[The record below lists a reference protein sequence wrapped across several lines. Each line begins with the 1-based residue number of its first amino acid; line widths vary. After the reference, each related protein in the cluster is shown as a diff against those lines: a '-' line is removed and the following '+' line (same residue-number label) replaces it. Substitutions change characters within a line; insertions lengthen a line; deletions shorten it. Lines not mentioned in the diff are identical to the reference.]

1 MPMRRL
7 RLSARESREL
17 ENCLA
22 MYNRKAGI
30 ILPIIVVLLLSG
42 NALRAQGV
50 AQGEVLHD
58 SQENAQGVAQG
69 KDKVRDEG
77 QDMPVDTLDEVV
89 VAADRIREI
98 VPAQRLSGRQLQSL
112 SSNSIA
118 DALRYFSGV
127 QVKDYGGIGGL
138 KTVNVRSLGSQHV
151 GVFYDGIQISNA
163 QNGTVDLGKFSMD
176 NMELLSV
183 YNGQKSDIFQSA
195 RDYASAAALYMVS
208 RRPRFK
214 GARRNNLNFKV
225 RSGSFDLIDLSGL
238 WEHRLGEHFS
248 TSANVEFLNTSGRYK
263 FRYSREGGYDTTEV
277 RRNGDV
283 MFVRAEAGLFGR
295 MPKTDFMLKGYFY
308 WSERGYPG
316 AAVKKDYGISLLNE
330 DRQKDRNVFVQSS
343 LTHEATDFY
352 RFKVQAKYANDYMN
366 YVMPPHS
373 TVQPMDNHYW
383 QQELY
388 LTVSNLFSLNRF
400 WSANLSCD
408 VQWNSLDADGT
419 EMFNA
424 NFIQPRRLTVLSAA
438 ATSVSFDFGLSAQAS
453 MLYTYVHD
461 MSRRGMETAGDKNEW
476 TPAVIVSYTPWKK
489 AGLSIRAF
497 YKKIFRMPTFN
508 DLYYVQLG
516 NRNLRPEYTSQYN
529 VGVAYARTFPGS
541 RFAGMQASVD
551 VYYNTVKDK
560 IIATPTSNQLVWTM
574 VNLGYVEIRGADI
587 VLAPSLQFGPVGI
600 SARINYTYQKAQ
612 DFTETKKDEGYE
624 GVISTYGD
632 QVPYIPLHSGS
643 AVLGV
648 SYGTW
653 NFNYSFVY
661 TGERYMLGG
670 NVPVNYIQPW
680 YTSDLSLSKVFS
692 IRRTELGVTVE
703 VNNIFNQ
710 QYEVVKWYPMPGT
723 NFRIT
728 LSLTI

>member
-1 MPMRRL
+1 M
-7 RLSARESREL
+7 
-17 ENCLA
+17 ENYLA
-22 MYNRKAGI
+22 MINDKGGTA
-30 ILPIIVVLLLSG
+30 LPIVFLLLFLPCVMSAQDTVGRMSG
-42 NALRAQGV
+42 
-50 AQGEVLHD
+50 
-58 SQENAQGVAQG
+58 
-69 KDKVRDEG
+69 
-77 QDMPVDTLDEVV
+77 DTLSEVV
-89 VAADRIREI
+89 VTAERIREI
-98 VPAQRLSGRQLQSL
+98 VPAQRLSGRQLQRL

-176 NMELLSV
+176 NMEVLSV

-195 RDYASAAALYMVS
+195 KDYASAAALYMVS
-208 RRPRFK
+208 RRPRFGEGK
-214 GARRNNLNFKV
+214 RNNLNFKV
-225 RSGSFDLIDLSGL
+225 RSGSFDLIDLSAL
-238 WEHRLGEHFS
+238 WESRVGRWLS

-283 MFVRAEAGLFGR
+283 MYVRAEAGLFGN
-295 MPKTDFMLKGYFY
+295 MPRTDFMVKGYFY

-330 DRQKDRNVFVQSS
+330 DRQKDRNIFVQSAV
-343 LTHEATDFY
+343 THRASDFY
-352 RFKVQAKYANDYMN
+352 SFRLQAKYANDYMN

-388 LTVSNLFSLNRF
+388 LTTSHLFSINRV
-400 WSANLSCD
+400 WSASLACD
-408 VQWNSLDADGT
+408 LQWNGLDADGT
-419 EMFNA
+419 EMFDA
-424 NFIQPRRLTVLSAA
+424 NFIRPRRLTVLSAA
-438 ATSVSFDFGLSAQAS
+438 ATSVNFDFGLRAQAS
-453 MLYTYVHD
+453 VLYTYVHD
-461 MSRRGMETAGDKNEW
+461 VSKRGMETAGDKNEW
-476 TPAVIVSYTPWKK
+476 TPTVIISYTPWKEI
-489 AGLSIRAF
+489 GLSFRAF

-516 NRNLRPEYTSQYN
+516 NRNLRPEYTTQYN
-529 VGVAYARTFPGS
+529 VGIAYDRIFRNTW
-541 RFAGMQASVD
+541 FAGMRASVD
-551 VYYNTVKDK
+551 FYYNTVKDK

-574 VNLGYVEIRGADI
+574 VNLGYVEVRGMD
-587 VLAPSLQFGPVGI
+587 VVVAPSFSFGPVGV
-600 SARINYTYQKAQ
+600 SVMLNYTYQKAQ
-612 DFTETKKDEGYE
+612 DFTGTKKDEGYD

-632 QVPYIPLHSGS
+632 QIPYVPLHSGS
-643 AVLGV
+643 AVLSV
-648 SYGTW
+648 NYGTW
-653 NFNYSFVY
+653 DFHYSFVY

-670 NVPVNYIQPW
+670 NVPVNYILPW
-680 YTSDLSLSKVFS
+680 YTSDLSLSKMFR
-692 IRRTELGVTVE
+692 IGKTELGVTAE

>member
-1 MPMRRL
+1 ML
-7 RLSARESREL
+7 
-17 ENCLA
+17 
-22 MYNRKAGI
+22 YK
-30 ILPIIVVLLLSG
+30 
-42 NALRAQGV
+42 GV
-50 AQGEVLHD
+50 AIPLILILLFQGIVFAQDD
-58 SQENAQGVAQG
+58 SAMVSG
-69 KDKVRDEG
+69 
-77 QDMPVDTLDEVV
+77 DTLNEVV
-89 VAADRIREI
+89 ITARRIQEI
-98 VPAQRLSGRQLQSL
+98 VPSQKLQGKELERL

-176 NMELLSV
+176 NMEILSV

-208 RRPRFK
+208 RRPKFTDGRK
-214 GARRNNLNFKV
+214 NNFNFKV
-225 RSGSFDLIDLSGL
+225 RSGSFDLIDASAL
-238 WEHRLGEHFS
+238 WEHRIGKYMS
-248 TSANVEFLNTSGRYK
+248 SSVNAEFLNTSGKYK
-263 FRYSREGGYDTTEV
+263 FRYSRDGGYDTTEV

-283 MFVRAEAGLFGR
+283 MFVRAEAGLFGE
-295 MPKTDFMLKGYFY
+295 MPMTSFMLKGYFY

-330 DRQKDRNVFVQSS
+330 DRQKDRNIFVQSAV
-343 LTHEATDFY
+343 THKVADFY
-352 RFKVQAKYANDYMN
+352 SFKIQAKYSNDYMN
-366 YVMPPHS
+366 YVMPPYS
-373 TVQPMDNHYW
+373 TVQPMNNHYW
-383 QQELY
+383 QQEAY
-388 LTVSNLFSLNRF
+388 LTSSHLFSICRQVSTNI
-400 WSANLSCD
+400 SCD
-408 VQWNSLDADGT
+408 IQWNSLDADGT
-419 EMFNA
+419 EMFNT

-438 ATSVSFDFGLSAQAS
+438 AVSASLDFGLSAQAS
-453 MLYTYVHD
+453 ILYTYVHD
-461 MSRRGMETAGDKNEW
+461 ISKRGMLTAGDKNEW
-476 TPAVIVSYTPWKK
+476 TPTVILSYKPWKNI
-489 AGLSIRAF
+489 GLDFRAF

-516 NRNLRPEYTSQYN
+516 NRNLKPEYTTQYN
-529 VGVAYARTFPGS
+529 IGAAYGKSFRDNWFSGIS
-541 RFAGMQASVD
+541 ASVD
-551 VYYNTVKDK
+551 VYYNTVRDK

-574 VNLGYVEIRGADI
+574 VNLGYVEIRGTDI
-587 VLAPSLQFGPVGI
+587 SVTPSFRFGPVDV

-632 QVPYIPLHSGS
+632 QIPYVPLHSGS
-643 AVLGV
+643 AVLSV
-648 SYGTW
+648 SYRKW
-653 NFNYSFVY
+653 DFNYSFVY

-670 NVPVNYIQPW
+670 NIPVNYIQPW
-680 YTSDLSLSKVFS
+680 YTSDLSVSRIFS
-692 IRRTELGVTVE
+692 IRNTELGVTAE

-723 NFRIT
+723 NFKIT

>member
-1 MPMRRL
+1 MIYKTGAV
-7 RLSARESREL
+7 LSLLMALFVCGIAHAQDESAAFPE
-17 ENCLA
+17 
-22 MYNRKAGI
+22 
-30 ILPIIVVLLLSG
+30 
-42 NALRAQGV
+42 
-50 AQGEVLHD
+50 
-58 SQENAQGVAQG
+58 
-69 KDKVRDEG
+69 
-77 QDMPVDTLDEVV
+77 DTLDEVV
-89 VAADRIREI
+89 ITARRIQEI
-98 VPAQRLSGRQLQSL
+98 VPAQKLQGKELEKLSG
-112 SSNSIA
+112 NSIA

-163 QNGTVDLGKFSMD
+163 QNGTVDLGRFSMD
-176 NMELLSV
+176 NMEILSV

-195 RDYASAAALYMVS
+195 KDYASAAALYMVS
-208 RRPRFK
+208 RRPGFAGNK
-214 GARRNNLNFKV
+214 TDNFNF
-225 RSGSFDLIDLSGL
+225 RLRTGSFDLIDVSAL
-238 WEHRLGEHFS
+238 WEHRLGKYFS
-248 TSANVEFLNTSGRYK
+248 TSANAEFLNTSGKYK
-263 FRYSREGGYDTTEV
+263 FRYQRDGGYDTTEI

-283 MFVRAEAGLFGR
+283 MYARAEAGLFGE
-295 MPKTDFMLKGYFY
+295 MPRTSFMLKGYFY

-330 DRQKDRNVFVQSS
+330 DRQKDRNIFVQSS
-343 LTHEATDFY
+343 ITHKAADFY
-352 RFKVQAKYANDYMN
+352 SFKAQAKYSNDYMN
-366 YVMPPHS
+366 YIMPPYS
-373 TVQPMDNHYW
+373 TVQPMNNHYR

-388 LTVSNLFSLNRF
+388 FTTSHLFSICRQLSTNV
-400 WSANLSCD
+400 SCD
-408 VQWNSLDADGT
+408 LQWNSLDADGT

-438 ATSVSFDFGLSAQAS
+438 AASATFDFGLSAQAS
-453 MLYTYVHD
+453 ILYTYVHD
-461 MSRRGMETAGDKNEW
+461 MSKRGMQTAGDKNEW
-476 TPAVIVSYTPWKK
+476 TPTVILSYKPWKDI
-489 AGLSIRAF
+489 GLDFRAF

-516 NRNLRPEYTSQYN
+516 NRNLRPEYTTQYN
-529 VGVAYARTFPGS
+529 LGAAYSANFRDSWFSGIS
-541 RFAGMQASVD
+541 ASVD

-587 VLAPSLQFGPVGI
+587 SVAPSMQFGPVAI
-600 SARINYTYQKAQ
+600 SARLNYTYQKAQ

-632 QVPYIPLHSGS
+632 QIPYVPLHSGS
-643 AVLGV
+643 AVLGI
-648 SYGTW
+648 SYGKW
-653 NFNYSFVY
+653 DFHYSFVY

-670 NVPVNYIQPW
+670 NIPVNYIQPW
-680 YTSDLSLSKVFS
+680 YTSDLSLSRVFD
-692 IRRTELGVTVE
+692 IKNTELGITAE

-723 NFRIT
+723 NFKIT

>member
-1 MPMRRL
+1 MIYKTGAV
-7 RLSARESREL
+7 LSLLMALFVCGIAHAQDESAAFPE
-17 ENCLA
+17 
-22 MYNRKAGI
+22 
-30 ILPIIVVLLLSG
+30 
-42 NALRAQGV
+42 
-50 AQGEVLHD
+50 
-58 SQENAQGVAQG
+58 
-69 KDKVRDEG
+69 
-77 QDMPVDTLDEVV
+77 DTLDEVV
-89 VAADRIREI
+89 ITARRIQEI
-98 VPAQRLSGRQLQSL
+98 VPAQKLQGKELEKLSG
-112 SSNSIA
+112 NSIA

-163 QNGTVDLGKFSMD
+163 QNGTVDLGRFSMD
-176 NMELLSV
+176 NMEILSV

-208 RRPRFK
+208 RRPGFAGNK
-214 GARRNNLNFKV
+214 TDNFNF
-225 RSGSFDLIDLSGL
+225 RLRTGSFDLIDVSAL
-238 WEHRLGEHFS
+238 WEHRLGKYFS
-248 TSANVEFLNTSGRYK
+248 TSANAEFLNTSGKYK
-263 FRYSREGGYDTTEV
+263 FRYQRDGGYDTTEI

-283 MFVRAEAGLFGR
+283 MYARAEAGLFGE
-295 MPKTDFMLKGYFY
+295 MPRTSFMLKGYFY

-330 DRQKDRNVFVQSS
+330 DRQKDRNIFVQSS
-343 LTHEATDFY
+343 ITHKAADFY
-352 RFKVQAKYANDYMN
+352 SFKAQAKYSNDYMN
-366 YVMPPHS
+366 YIMPPYS
-373 TVQPMDNHYW
+373 TVQPMNNHYR

-388 LTVSNLFSLNRF
+388 FTTSHLFSICRQLSTNV
-400 WSANLSCD
+400 SCD
-408 VQWNSLDADGT
+408 LQWNSLDADGT

-438 ATSVSFDFGLSAQAS
+438 AASATFDFGLSAQAS
-453 MLYTYVHD
+453 ILYTYVHD
-461 MSRRGMETAGDKNEW
+461 MSKRGMQTAGDKNEW
-476 TPAVIVSYTPWKK
+476 TPTVILSYKPWKDI
-489 AGLSIRAF
+489 GLDFRAF

-516 NRNLRPEYTSQYN
+516 NRNLRPEYTTQYN
-529 VGVAYARTFPGS
+529 LGAAYSANFRDSWFSGIS
-541 RFAGMQASVD
+541 ASVD

-587 VLAPSLQFGPVGI
+587 SVAPSMQFGPVAI
-600 SARINYTYQKAQ
+600 SARLNYTYQKAQ

-632 QVPYIPLHSGS
+632 QIPYVPLHSGS
-643 AVLGV
+643 AVLGI
-648 SYGTW
+648 SYGKW
-653 NFNYSFVY
+653 DFHYSFVY

-670 NVPVNYIQPW
+670 NIPVNYIQPW
-680 YTSDLSLSKVFS
+680 YTSDLSLSRVFD
-692 IRRTELGVTVE
+692 IKNTELGITAE

-723 NFRIT
+723 NFKIT

>member
-1 MPMRRL
+1 M
-7 RLSARESREL
+7 
-17 ENCLA
+17 ENYLA
-22 MYNRKAGI
+22 MINDKGGTA
-30 ILPIIVVLLLSG
+30 LPIVFLLLFLPCVMSAQDTVGRMSG
-42 NALRAQGV
+42 
-50 AQGEVLHD
+50 
-58 SQENAQGVAQG
+58 
-69 KDKVRDEG
+69 
-77 QDMPVDTLDEVV
+77 DTLSEVV
-89 VAADRIREI
+89 VTAERIREI
-98 VPAQRLSGRQLQSL
+98 VPAQRLSGRQLQRL

-176 NMELLSV
+176 NMEVLSV

-208 RRPRFK
+208 RRPRFGEGK
-214 GARRNNLNFKV
+214 RNNLNFKV
-225 RSGSFDLIDLSGL
+225 RSGSFDLIDLSAL
-238 WEHRLGEHFS
+238 WESRVGRRLS

-283 MFVRAEAGLFGR
+283 IYVRAEAGLFGN
-295 MPKTDFMLKGYFY
+295 MPRTDFMVKGYFY

-330 DRQKDRNVFVQSS
+330 DRQKDRNIFVQSAV
-343 LTHEATDFY
+343 THRASDFY
-352 RFKVQAKYANDYMN
+352 SFRLQAKYANDYMN

-388 LTVSNLFSLNRF
+388 LTTSHLFSINRV
-400 WSANLSCD
+400 WSASLACD
-408 VQWNSLDADGT
+408 LQWNGLDADGT
-419 EMFNA
+419 EMFDA
-424 NFIQPRRLTVLSAA
+424 NFIRPRRLTVLSAA
-438 ATSVSFDFGLSAQAS
+438 ATSVNFDFGLRAQAS
-453 MLYTYVHD
+453 VLYTYVHD
-461 MSRRGMETAGDKNEW
+461 VSKRGMETAGDKNEW
-476 TPAVIVSYTPWKK
+476 TPTVIISYTPWKEI
-489 AGLSIRAF
+489 GLSFRAF

-516 NRNLRPEYTSQYN
+516 NRNLRPEYTTQYN
-529 VGVAYARTFPGS
+529 VGIAYDRIFRNTW
-541 RFAGMQASVD
+541 FAGMRASVD
-551 VYYNTVKDK
+551 FYYNTVKDK

-574 VNLGYVEIRGADI
+574 VNLGYVEVRGIDVA
-587 VLAPSLQFGPVGI
+587 VAPSLRFGPVDV
-600 SARINYTYQKAQ
+600 SVMLNYTYQKAQ
-612 DFTETKKDEGYE
+612 DFTDTKKDEGYD

-632 QVPYIPLHSGS
+632 QIPYVPLHSGS
-643 AVLGV
+643 AVLSV
-648 SYGTW
+648 SYRTW
-653 NFNYSFVY
+653 NFHYSFVY

-670 NVPVNYIQPW
+670 NVPVNYILPW
-680 YTSDLSLSKVFS
+680 YTSDLSLSKMFR
-692 IRRTELGVTVE
+692 IGKTELGVTAE

>member
-1 MPMRRL
+1 MIYKTGAV
-7 RLSARESREL
+7 LSLLMALFVCGIAHAQDESAAFPE
-17 ENCLA
+17 
-22 MYNRKAGI
+22 
-30 ILPIIVVLLLSG
+30 
-42 NALRAQGV
+42 
-50 AQGEVLHD
+50 
-58 SQENAQGVAQG
+58 
-69 KDKVRDEG
+69 
-77 QDMPVDTLDEVV
+77 DTLDEVV
-89 VAADRIREI
+89 ITARRIQEI
-98 VPAQRLSGRQLQSL
+98 VPAQKLQGKELEKLSG
-112 SSNSIA
+112 NSIA

-163 QNGTVDLGKFSMD
+163 QNGTVDLGRFSMD
-176 NMELLSV
+176 NMEILSV

-208 RRPRFK
+208 RRLGFAGNK
-214 GARRNNLNFKV
+214 TDNFNF
-225 RSGSFDLIDLSGL
+225 RLRTGSFDLIDVSAL
-238 WEHRLGEHFS
+238 WEHRLGKYFS
-248 TSANVEFLNTSGRYK
+248 TSANAEFLNTSGKYK
-263 FRYSREGGYDTTEV
+263 FRYQRDGGYDTTEI

-283 MFVRAEAGLFGR
+283 MYARAEAGLFGE
-295 MPKTDFMLKGYFY
+295 MPRTSFMLKGYFY

-330 DRQKDRNVFVQSS
+330 DRQKDRNIFVQSS
-343 LTHEATDFY
+343 ITHKAADFY
-352 RFKVQAKYANDYMN
+352 SFKAQAKYSNDYMN
-366 YVMPPHS
+366 YIMPPYS
-373 TVQPMDNHYW
+373 TVQPMNNHYR

-388 LTVSNLFSLNRF
+388 FTTSHLFSICRQLSTNV
-400 WSANLSCD
+400 SCD
-408 VQWNSLDADGT
+408 LQWNSLDADGT

-438 ATSVSFDFGLSAQAS
+438 AASATFDFGLSAQAS
-453 MLYTYVHD
+453 ILYTYVHD
-461 MSRRGMETAGDKNEW
+461 MSKRGMQTAGDKNEW
-476 TPAVIVSYTPWKK
+476 TPTVILSYKPWKDI
-489 AGLSIRAF
+489 GLDFRAF

-516 NRNLRPEYTSQYN
+516 NRNLRPEYTTQYN
-529 VGVAYARTFPGS
+529 LGAAYSANFRDSWFSGIS
-541 RFAGMQASVD
+541 ASVD

-574 VNLGYVEIRGADI
+574 INLGYVEIRGADI
-587 VLAPSLQFGPVGI
+587 SVAPSMQFGPVAI
-600 SARINYTYQKAQ
+600 SARLNYTYQKAQ

-632 QVPYIPLHSGS
+632 QIPYVPLHSGS
-643 AVLGV
+643 AVLGI
-648 SYGTW
+648 SYGKW
-653 NFNYSFVY
+653 DFHYSFVY

-670 NVPVNYIQPW
+670 NIPVNYIQPW
-680 YTSDLSLSKVFS
+680 YTSDLSLSRVFD
-692 IRRTELGVTVE
+692 IKNTELGITAE

-723 NFRIT
+723 NFKIT